1 MADQLDFQLLS
12 LGMRRIG
19 WIRFWIQSALGII
32 SAGILLFYNVGGNLG
47 KGSLKAAGLS
57 SGLSITTLSFFILM
71 YSLWHGWLIVK
82 NARALNSQA
91 RPSRG
96 ETSRLIKRGVIVDL
110 LGLVSSVV
118 GYQALAG
125 ALTVQ
130 AASQVSGFFGGPMM
144 SARSTNVMPTF
155 PITSIE
161 MLSVLSNTQILMA
174 HLVGLICSLW
184 FLQRIYRVN

>member
-1 MADQLDFQLLS
+1 MADRLDFQLLS
-12 LGMRRIG
+12 LGLRKMG
-19 WIRFWIQSALGII
+19 WIRFWAQATLGII

-57 SGLSITTLSFFILM
+57 SGLSITTLGFFILL
-71 YSLWHGWLIVK
+71 YSLWHGWMIVQK
-82 NARALNSQA
+82 GRALNTPVK
-91 RPSRG
+91 PSRG

-110 LGLVSSVV
+110 LGLVFSVI

-130 AASQVSGFFGGPMM
+130 AASQVSGFFGGPLM
-144 SARSTNVMPTF
+144 SSGSTNVMPTF

-174 HLVGLICSLW
+174 HLIGLIFSLW
-184 FLQRIYRVN
+184 FLQRIYR

>member
-12 LGMRRIG
+12 LGMRRMG
-19 WIRFWIQSALGII
+19 WIRFWIQTALGVI

-47 KGSLKAAGLS
+47 KGTLKAAGLS
-57 SGLSITTLSFFILM
+57 SGLSITTLSFFILL
-71 YSLWHGWLIVK
+71 YSLWQGWLIVQK
-82 NARALNSQA
+82 GRALSTPV

-96 ETSRLIKRGVIVDL
+96 ETSRLLKRGVIVDL
-110 LGLVSSVV
+110 IGLTLSVI

-130 AASQVSGFFGGPMM
+130 AASQVSGFFGGAMIN
-144 SARSTNVMPTF
+144 ARSANVMPTF

-161 MLSVLSNTQILMA
+161 MLSVLSNTQLLMA
-174 HLVGLICSLW
+174 HLIGLIFSLW
-184 FLQRIYRVN
+184 LLQRIYRT

>member
-12 LGMRRIG
+12 LGMRRMG
-19 WIRFWIQSALGII
+19 WIRFWIQTALGII

-57 SGLSITTLSFFILM
+57 SGLSITTLSFFILL
-71 YSLWHGWLIVK
+71 YSLWQGWLIVQK
-82 NARALNSQA
+82 GRALNSPV

-96 ETSRLIKRGVIVDL
+96 ETSRMLKRGVIVDL
-110 LGLVSSVV
+110 LGLVFSVI

-130 AASQVSGFFGGPMM
+130 AASQVSGFFGGPLM
-144 SARSTNVMPTF
+144 SANSANVMPTF

-174 HLVGLICSLW
+174 HLIGLIFSLW
-184 FLQRIYRVN
+184 LLQRIYRTN